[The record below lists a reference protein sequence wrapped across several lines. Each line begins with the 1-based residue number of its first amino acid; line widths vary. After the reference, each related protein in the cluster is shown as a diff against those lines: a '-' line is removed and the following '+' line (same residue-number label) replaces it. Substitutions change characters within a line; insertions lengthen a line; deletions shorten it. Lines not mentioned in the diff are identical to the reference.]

1 MKIQDPIGIVSIGAY
16 APPRILSN
24 KDLESML
31 ETSDEWIRTRSGI
44 SNRHIVDEATASS
57 DLAYEAAKLAVER
70 ANMKPEEI
78 DVIIVATITPDMF
91 MPSTACFVQN
101 KLGAVNA
108 AAFDIS
114 AACTGF
120 IYGLDL
126 AYSLIAA
133 GQFNNALVIGAE
145 CMSKFLDYTD
155 RRICVL
161 MGDGAGAAVVKRVPE
176 GRGFKSFYLRAD
188 GSGTEHLNIPA
199 GGSRMPASHQTVD
212 DKQHTMLMNGSE
224 IFKFAVRVMEEAV
237 MEALQRADVKP
248 EDVTYI
254 IPHQANIRI
263 IESAQKRMTSIP
275 KECWVSNLQ
284 EYGNTSSASIGLAMN
299 EIYEQGKIKEGDII
313 VLVGFGGGLTWGAT
327 VLKW

>member
-24 KDLESML
+24 KDLENML

-44 SNRHIVDEATASS
+44 SNRHIVDDATASS

-70 ANMKPEEI
+70 ANITPEDI

-91 MPSTACFVQN
+91 MPSTACFLQS

-133 GQFNNALVIGAE
+133 GQFNTALVIGAE

-161 MGDGAGAAVVKRVPE
+161 MGDGAGAAIVKRVPE
-176 GRGFKSFYLRAD
+176 GRGFQSFYLRAD

-199 GGSRMPASHQTVD
+199 GGSRMPATHETID
-212 DKQHTMLMNGSE
+212 EKKHTMFMNGSE

-237 MEALQRADVKP
+237 MEALNRANVKP

-263 IESAQKRMTSIP
+263 IEGAQKRMTSIA
-275 KECWVSNLQ
+275 KECWVSNLH
-284 EYGNTSSASIGLAMN
+284 EYGNTSSASIGPVSYTHLTLPT
-299 EIYEQGKIKEGDII
+299 KRI
-313 VLVGFGGGLTWGAT
+313 V
-327 VLKW
+327 

>member
-16 APPRILSN
+16 APPRVLSN
-24 KDLESML
+24 KDLENML

-44 SNRHIVDEATASS
+44 SNRHIVDDASASS
-57 DLAYEAAKLAVER
+57 DLAYEAGKLAIER
-70 ANMKPEEI
+70 ANMKPEDI

-101 KLGAVNA
+101 RLGAVNA

-161 MGDGAGAAVVKRVPE
+161 MGDGAGAAVVSRVPE

-199 GGSRMPASHQTVD
+199 GGSRMPATHETVD
-212 DKQHTMLMNGSE
+212 EKKHTMFMNGSE

-237 MEALQRADVKP
+237 TTALERANVKP
-248 EDVTYI
+248 EEVTYI

-263 IESAQKRMTSIP
+263 IESAQKRMNIP
-275 KECWVSNLQ
+275 IECWVSNLH

-299 EIYEQGKIKEGDII
+299 EIYEQGKIKPGDII

-327 VLKW
+327 VVKW